1 MDAFKYLAETTPWQN
16 RAYAKACV
24 CNSMS
29 EKSKIVTFVNTV
41 FSVLGLSSSTMY
53 MIKDSNNFGT
63 YVQYMFASAPFIKLI
78 HALLLENFIQHFIS
92 SYSFHI
98 IFYHIISFFI
108 SISSSSFSG
117 AEVNL

>member
-53 MIKDSNNFGT
+53 KDSNNFGT

-92 SYSFHI
+92 SYSFPI